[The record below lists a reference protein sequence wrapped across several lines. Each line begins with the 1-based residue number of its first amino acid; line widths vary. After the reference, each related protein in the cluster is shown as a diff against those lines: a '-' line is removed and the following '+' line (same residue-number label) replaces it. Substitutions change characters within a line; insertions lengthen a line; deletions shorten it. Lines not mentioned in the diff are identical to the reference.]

1 MTEGD
6 GLQAVPEDW
15 QRALAVVAHP
25 DDLEYGAASAIA
37 KWTSQGKWVG
47 YVMVTKGEAGID
59 GMHPDETSPL
69 RVKEELARAAVVGV
83 DTVDFL
89 DHKDGIVEYG
99 LQLRRDIAG
108 AIRQHKPDI
117 VSTGSFHLKW
127 PSGALNMADH
137 RAVGEAVLDAARDA
151 GNRWIFTELSDA
163 GLEPWNGGRF
173 IAVAGSPDAA
183 HAVNVSDHIDA
194 GVASLLE
201 HGAYIK
207 GLGREFD
214 PNSFLKDNAS
224 WVGAEMGVDYAT
236 RFEIINV

>member
-59 GMHPDETSPL
+59 GMNPDETSPL
-69 RVKEELARAAVVGV
+69 RVKEELASAAVVGV

-89 DHKDGIVEYG
+89 DHKDGVVEYG
-99 LQLRRDIAG
+99 LPLRRDIAG

-117 VSTGSFHLKW
+117 VITGSFHLKW

-151 GNRWIFTELSDA
+151 GNRWIFTELIDA
-163 GLEPWNGGRF
+163 GLEPWNGVRF
-173 IAVAGSPDAA
+173 VAVAGSPGSA
-183 HAVNVSDHIDA
+183 HAVDVSDHIDA

-201 HGAYIK
+201 HEAYIK

-224 WVGAEMGVDYAT
+224 WAGAEMGVDYAT

>member
-1 MTEGD
+1 MTDGD
-6 GLQAVPEDW
+6 ELQLVPEDW
-15 QRALAVVAHP
+15 QRALAIVAHP

-59 GMHPDETSPL
+59 GMHPDETAPL
-69 RVKEELARAAVVGV
+69 RVKEELASAAVVDV

-89 DHKDGIVEYG
+89 DHKDGVVEYG
-99 LQLRRDIAG
+99 LPLRRDIAG
-108 AIRQHKPDI
+108 AIRRHKPDI
-117 VSTGSFHLKW
+117 VITGSFHLKW

-151 GNRWIFTELSDA
+151 GNRWIFTELIDA
-163 GLEPWNGGRF
+163 GLEPWNDVRF
-173 IAVAGSPDAA
+173 VAVAGSPGAG
-183 HAVNVSDHIDA
+183 HAVDVSDHIDA

-201 HGAYIK
+201 HDAYIK

-224 WVGAEMGVDYAT
+224 WVGAELGVDYAT